1 MEEGAAAAAPHPRPP
16 LIEAPP
22 AVPNGPG
29 IQPGPFR
36 CRDRRA
42 EFDLEV
48 ITLTLLER
56 TMRDLRRR
64 LRFVQL
70 LWVVL
75 GLAGPAAAQVDAET
89 LLDES
94 GYGVARI
101 HNASGDVVDV
111 DVELRHGSVTRDSV
125 SLRARL
131 DGLVT
136 PSRFHLAPGETQT
149 IRILVRERLA
159 PGSVAR
165 LVTTLTPRAAVARS
179 DTATGAE
186 ARLIFATRLITKVRA
201 R

>member
-1 MEEGAAAAAPHPRPP
+1 
-16 LIEAPP
+16 
-22 AVPNGPG
+22 
-29 IQPGPFR
+29 
-36 CRDRRA
+36 
-42 EFDLEV
+42 
-48 ITLTLLER
+48 
-56 TMRDLRRR
+56 MRDLRRR

-136 PSRFHLAPGETQT
+136 PSRFHLAPGESQT
-149 IRILVRERLA
+149 IRILVRERLE